1 MELHEN
7 VNSVFPIS
15 MKIGRK
21 HCISFNMEI
30 KYDILLNGRV
40 YLNMRTEY
48 YNVWKQKHL
57 NWVDW
62 LQTIKDS
69 FSAKDKISARL
80 FTVS

>member
-48 YNVWKQKHL
+48 YNV
-57 NWVDW
+57 
-62 LQTIKDS
+62 
-69 FSAKDKISARL
+69 
-80 FTVS
+80 